1 MTLSTRRLAA
11 IAATATLAAALTALP
26 QLPVQAAVQ
35 TAVQTA
41 TLDGAPAVG
50 ECYDVSRRTAYEADM
65 LEVATV
71 PCTEKHTLWVA
82 GVVELPAEVPLDSE
96 DAAYG
101 RAVNTACLAATKKAV
116 GDAGLKYARSAY
128 GTFSF
133 HATDAQ
139 QALGAHWASCT
150 VGAHGSART
159 LQRTT
164 KRKPAQ
170 VTSRLPRRLQL
181 CGSARYER
189 VSCSKPHTYRAV
201 YATWVKGAISQTA
214 GQRAADRIC
223 PQHVSSRTWMWTT
236 RPGTGRFSLTCLTR

>member
-1 MTLSTRRLAA
+1 MTLSARRLVAA
-11 IAATATLAAALTALP
+11 AATTTLAAVLTALP
-26 QLPVQAAVQ
+26 QLPSVAA
-35 TAVQTA
+35 AQTA

-50 ECYDVSRRTAYEADM
+50 ACYDVSRRTAYEADM

-82 GVVELPAEVPLDSE
+82 GVVELPADVPLDSQ

-101 RAVNTACLAATKKAV
+101 RAVNTACLAATKKAL

-128 GTFSF
+128 GTFTF

-139 QALGAHWASCT
+139 QAVGAHWASCT
-150 VGAHGSART
+150 VGTHGSAKT

-170 VTSRLPRRLQL
+170 VTARLPRRLQL
-181 CGSARYER
+181 CGTARYER

-201 YATWVKGAISQTA
+201 YATWVKGEISSTA

-223 PQHVSSRTWMWTT
+223 PKHVSSRTWMWSA
-236 RPGTGRFSLTCLTR
+236 RPDTGRFSLTCLTR

>member
-1 MTLSTRRLAA
+1 MTLSARRLAA
-11 IAATATLAAALTALP
+11 AAATTLFATVLTALP
-26 QLPVQAAVQ
+26 QLPGAAAE
-35 TAVQTA
+35 AV

-50 ECYDVSRRTAYEADM
+50 ECYDVSRRTAYEADV

-82 GVVELPAEVPLDSE
+82 GVVELPADVPLDSS

-116 GDAGLKYARSAY
+116 GDSGLKYARSAY
-128 GTFSF
+128 GTFTF

-139 QALGAHWASCT
+139 QAVGAHWASCT
-150 VGAHGSART
+150 VGLHGSAKT

-170 VTSRLPRRLQL
+170 VTSRLSRSLQL
-181 CGSARYER
+181 CGTARYER

-201 YATWVKGAISQTA
+201 YATWVSGQYSSTA

-223 PQHVSSRTWMWTT
+223 PQHVSSRTWMWST
-236 RPGTGRFSLTCLTR
+236 RPDTGRFSLTCLTR